1 MFFFFFWGGGVTAQ
15 PYYNT
20 LYRKNPAFPIVGT
33 RENERYPRYLVS
45 QGEGLGRIR
54 LQQRLSAQHWVDG
67 INMSGYLDML
77 IQKVFFFIWKCW
89 KKWDRDLRDTLL
101 HTKQTSELDV
111 IPRIV
116 PLNKYIFVYHAKLV
130 VEVWNTAVLS
140 GF

>member
-1 MFFFFFWGGGVTAQ
+1 
-15 PYYNT
+15 
-20 LYRKNPAFPIVGT
+20 
-33 RENERYPRYLVS
+33 
-45 QGEGLGRIR
+45 
-54 LQQRLSAQHWVDG
+54 
-67 INMSGYLDML
+67 ML
-77 IQKVFFFIWKCW
+77 